1 MLDPTNN
8 EIKNRI
14 LLLLITNITAVR
26 RPLRPLVIS
35 FERLYLMI
43 EGAIQIRHRQKHLFV
58 DDGQKMLAGF
68 LRKIHFCLTVIIV
81 LMLIF
86 NHIF

>member
-43 EGAIQIRHRQKHLFV
+43 EGAIQIRLRQKHLFV
-58 DDGQKMLAGF
+58 DDVQKMLAGF
-68 LRKIHFCLTVIIV
+68 DIKKNLV
-81 LMLIF
+81 LSIKRDF
-86 NHIF
+86 DKNKD